1 MQEYDP
7 RCRQPQLQPATG
19 TQRFYITCHAV
30 MDQQCPMSPPAVII
44 SRSGR
49 TSELWLAVRCHH
61 YCNFGAVHHT
71 PRHPLKLEW
80 DQKKS
85 ELKDKQETWNMMR
98 NWWHISSL
106 FKPRVGRQMGP
117 LKDECGQ
124 RPHAVRHALLA
135 PRPTNALLTKKGWTR
150 SSNVSCISTIVLNNI
165 WLRLWMRWWNASCI
179 CTIVLNSTFC
189 SDFERV
195 DEMYHGSLPILL
207 NTMFLRISHSPPPSV
222 VAFPMLELPIM
233 PLIWFYRTGNPFTG
247 TGQPQQTGELLSS
260 KQSVQVFS
268 HTLRLSTFPS
278 PGIQGQKQTIFGHH
292 FLINPIS
299 SPFWRSQVALSPC
312 INDIRKKVIC

>member
-1 MQEYDP
+1 
-7 RCRQPQLQPATG
+7 
-19 TQRFYITCHAV
+19 
-30 MDQQCPMSPPAVII
+30 
-44 SRSGR
+44 
-49 TSELWLAVRCHH
+49 
-61 YCNFGAVHHT
+61 
-71 PRHPLKLEW
+71 
-80 DQKKS
+80 
-85 ELKDKQETWNMMR
+85 MMR

-124 RPHAVRHALLA
+124 RPRAVRHALLA

-207 NTMFLRISHSPPPSV
+207 NTMFLRIS
-222 VAFPMLELPIM
+222 
-233 PLIWFYRTGNPFTG
+233 PLSTSFGC
-247 TGQPQQTGELLSS
+247 
-260 KQSVQVFS
+260 
-268 HTLRLSTFPS
+268 RLSHARTSRYTVDMILQNRQPVYRYRSTAADGWVVVIEVECSSLFPYTS
-278 PGIQGQKQTIFGHH
+278 AFYFPFSRNTRTKTNH
-292 FLINPIS
+292 FRT
-299 SPFWRSQVALSPC
+299 PFS
-312 INDIRKKVIC
+312 D